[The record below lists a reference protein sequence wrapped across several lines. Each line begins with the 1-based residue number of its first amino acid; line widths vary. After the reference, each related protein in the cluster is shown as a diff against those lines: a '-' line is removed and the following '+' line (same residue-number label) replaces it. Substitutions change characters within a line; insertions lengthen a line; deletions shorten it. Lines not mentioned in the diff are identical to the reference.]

1 MTGSSHP
8 SHVRASWPYDE
19 RGSVLPLILVY
30 LMIGLTAAYV
40 LVAATSLSI
49 ERKRLLTL
57 ADAVALSASESFAAA
72 DVSFD
77 GGDLTPVLDPSKVEE
92 RAIAT
97 LEELARASPG
107 SVTLDSATTP
117 DGVTA
122 HVVIT
127 GSWSPPLAHALL
139 PAGVELTVSSDA
151 RVVLT

>member
-1 MTGSSHP
+1 MTASRQR
-8 SHVRASWPYDE
+8 VRECLEAPHSE

-57 ADAVALSASESFAAA
+57 ADAVALSASESFTAA
-72 DVSFD
+72 DAVFE
-77 GGDLTPVLDPSKVEE
+77 GGELKPVLDSAKVED
-92 RAIAT
+92 RALAT
-97 LEELARASPG
+97 LEELAGARPDSI
-107 SVTLDSATTP
+107 TLDSATTP

-127 GSWSPPLAHALL
+127 GHWTPPLAHALL
-139 PAGVELTVSSDA
+139 PSGLELTVSSDA